1 MGFLDDLEG
10 AVNKGLSVGED
21 LIDSGKEKLGE
32 AVDYGSDKL
41 GDGLDYVGLDKAG
54 DFVHNAGDHI
64 AAGLGATPSEQGLG
78 HTEDPKQ
85 LVHGKVGEIR
95 ESTKHLKDFYAAF
108 DRVSQ
113 GMRKVDSSGW
123 RGEGGDAFQ
132 QKATLHP
139 AKWARAADACERAA
153 KALDAYAETVKS
165 SQDKAQDAI
174 DTYRR
179 GRKASETSAKA
190 HNEKIR
196 TYNAKVLM
204 GEDPGPQPDEW
215 VDPGVADRQKAETI
229 LEDARLVRNEAAS
242 RTASAIN
249 ATLAHA
255 PAEPPPLSRLG
266 NNFLDLNTAIG
277 LEGAQLTGGIV
288 KGTAGL
294 LNFARGLNPMDPY
307 NLKNP
312 AAYYQNV
319 NMTLA
324 GLVSTVSHPDRVVQA
339 AIDGFKNNPTEFVG
353 RLLPEL
359 VGTKGAGFAKSGMR
373 LGRGVPDT
381 SPDGPPSPQDGFGPP
396 GVHGDA
402 ANPGLLEKFLDDQ
415 FPSLDDTGGGTAGR
429 ADGLAPDGQRLS
441 DDAFDALSN
450 EQKHA
455 IASAEVRGGVRELAD
470 DTEAAKFGGQHWNDY
485 ADSLP
490 EESRQALRDYSG
502 PMYKEMNGYL
512 RGDADMGTP
521 EVLRNIENAD
531 KALAGR
537 TVPEDVMVV
546 RGQDVGYLKAE
557 SPEDLIGQKIKE
569 PGYLSTSLGDNG
581 AVSSFSGKDAVLH
594 LRVPEGHPAM
604 WMENVSYFKGSEREL
619 LLGRDTTY
627 EVTRSFEDGGQWH
640 IYGTV
645 LPKN

>member
-1 MGFLDDLEG
+1 MGFLGDLEG

-21 LIDSGKEKLGE
+21 LLDSGKEKLGE

-41 GDGLDYVGLDKAG
+41 GNALDHVGLDEAG
-54 DFVHNAGDHI
+54 DFVHNAGDHV

-78 HTEDPKQ
+78 HTDDPKQ

-95 ESTKHLKDFYAAF
+95 ESTGHLKDFSSAF
-108 DRVSQ
+108 DRVGQ

-123 RGEGGDAFQ
+123 RGEAADAFH
-132 QKATLHP
+132 QKADVHP

-153 KALDAYAETVKS
+153 KALDSYAETVKS
-165 SQDKAQDAI
+165 SQDKAQEAI

-179 GRKASETSAKA
+179 GSRASEASAKA
-190 HNEKIR
+190 HNEKVNA
-196 TYNAKVLM
+196 YNAKIFS
-204 GEDPGPQPDEW
+204 GQDPGPRPDEW
-215 VDPGVADRQKAETI
+215 VDPGVADRKKAETI
-229 LEDARLVRNEAAS
+229 LEDARLIRNEAAS

-266 NNFLDLNTAIG
+266 NNFLDVNQALTIEAG
-277 LEGAQLTGGIV
+277 QLAGGIV

-319 NMTLA
+319 NLTLA

-339 AIDGFKNNPTEFVG
+339 AVDGFRDNPTEFVG

-359 VGTKGAGFAKSGMR
+359 LGTKGAGLAKGGAR
-373 LGRGVPDT
+373 LAGRDAPNA
-381 SPDGPPSPQDGFGPP
+381 SPDAPSYGDGFGPP

-402 ANPGLLEKFLDDQ
+402 ASPGLLERFLDDQ
-415 FPSLDDTGGGTAGR
+415 FPSLDDTGGGVAGR
-429 ADGLAPDGQRLS
+429 ADDLAPDAQKLS
-441 DDAFDALSN
+441 NEAFDELST

-455 IASAEVRGGVRELAD
+455 IASAELRGGVRDLGN
-470 DTEAAKFGGQHWNDY
+470 DTEAAQFGGQHWNDY

-490 EESRQALRDYSG
+490 DDARQALKDYSG
-502 PMYKEMNGYL
+502 SMYADMNGYL
-512 RGDADMGTP
+512 RGDADMGRP

-537 TVPEDVMVV
+537 PVPEDVMVV
-546 RGQDVGYLKAE
+546 RGQDVRYLQFE
-557 SPEDLIGQKIKE
+557 NVEDLIGEKITE

-581 AVSSFSGKDAVLH
+581 TVSSFSGKEGVLH

-619 LLGRDTTY
+619 LLGRGTSY
-627 EVTRSFEDGGQWH
+627 EVTRAFEDGGQWH

-645 LPKN
+645 LPNN